1 MNFAFS
7 DEQESFRETLRRFAA
22 ERWPVAE
29 SRRLADSPRG
39 FEPDVWRALASELGL
54 AGLLVAEEHG
64 GQGASF
70 LELGIVLEELGRQLA
85 GGPLFAA
92 QLCVLALQ
100 NCATPA
106 EQAELLPGIA
116 RGETL
121 AALALSAGVEFRG
134 GRLHGA
140 QRFVVDAQN
149 ASLLLIGA
157 RSAEGAGLF
166 AVAADAPGVEITPAA
181 PLDLTRKFAHLRL
194 SGAAARKLG
203 AADATAG
210 CEKTRL
216 QAIVA
221 LSAEQIGSA
230 QQCLDMALAYVRGRF
245 QFGRP
250 VGSFQAVKHRA
261 ADAHM
266 RIELARSAA
275 CWSWWVAANSGA
287 ASATAELAEAAR
299 VVKSLCS
306 EAHQQAAY
314 ECIHL
319 HGGQGFTWEHDA
331 HLHYR
336 RALSNASLFG
346 SPTAHRAALAR
357 QLGLRPRLNGYAC
370 AEEGAKC

>member
-7 DEQESFRETLRRFAA
+7 DEQESFREMLRRFAA
-22 ERWPVAE
+22 ERWPLAE
-29 SRRLADSPRG
+29 SRRLANLPRG
-39 FEPDVWRALASELGL
+39 FAPTVWRALATELGL

-70 LELGIVLEELGRQLA
+70 LELGIALEELSRQLA
-85 GGPLFAA
+85 GGPLLAA

-106 EQAELLPGIA
+106 EQAEWLPGIA
-116 RGETL
+116 RGETI
-121 AALALSAGVEFRG
+121 AALALSAGAEFRG

-149 ASLLLIGA
+149 AALLLVCA
-157 RSAEGAGLF
+157 RSEEGAGLF
-166 AVAADAPGVEITPAA
+166 AVAADAPGVEVAPAPA
-181 PLDLTRKFAHLRL
+181 LDLTRKFAHLRFN
-194 SGAAARKLG
+194 GAAARRLG
-203 AADATAG
+203 AGDAAVG

-216 QAIVA
+216 QAIIA

-266 RIELARSAA
+266 WIELARSAA
-275 CWSWWVAANSGA
+275 CWSWWVAANSTASSA
-287 ASATAELAEAAR
+287 ATLELAEAAR

-306 EAHQQAAY
+306 DAHQRAAY

-346 SPTAHRAALAR
+346 SPTAHRADLAR
-357 QLGLRPRLNGYAC
+357 QLGLRRK
-370 AEEGAKC
+370 AKTGGQ

>member
-29 SRRLADSPRG
+29 SRRLANSPRG
-39 FEPDVWRALASELGL
+39 FEPKVWRALSELGL
-54 AGLLVAEEHG
+54 AGLLVAEEHS

-70 LELGIVLEELGRQLA
+70 LELGIALEELGRQLA

-121 AALALSAGVEFRG
+121 AALGLSAGIELRG

-149 ASLLLIGA
+149 ASLLLICA
-157 RSAEGAGLF
+157 RTAEGAGLF
-166 AVAADAPGVEITPAA
+166 AVETDAPGVEITPAA
-181 PLDLTRKFAHLRL
+181 SLDLTRKFAHLRL
-194 SGAAARKLG
+194 SGAAARRLG
-203 AADATAG
+203 AADAAAG

-216 QAIVA
+216 QAIIA

-230 QQCLDMALAYVRGRF
+230 QQCLDMALAHVRGRF

-266 RIELARSAA
+266 WIELARSAA
-275 CWSWWVAANSGA
+275 CWSWWVAANSAA
-287 ASATAELAEAAR
+287 ASSSTAELAEAAR

-306 EAHQQAAY
+306 QAHQRAAY

-336 RALSNASLFG
+336 RAFADAALFG

-357 QLGLRPRLNGYAC
+357 QLGLLAPA
-370 AEEGAKC
+370 

>member
-7 DEQESFRETLRRFAA
+7 AEQESFRETLRRFAA
-22 ERWPVAE
+22 ERWPVTE

-39 FEPDVWRALASELGL
+39 FEPEVWRALASDLGL

-70 LELGIVLEELGRQLA
+70 LELGIALEELGRQLA

-121 AALALSAGVEFRG
+121 AALSLSAGVAFRG

-149 ASLLLIGA
+149 ASLLLICA
-157 RSAEGAGLF
+157 RTAEGEGLF
-166 AVAADAPGVEITPAA
+166 AVAADAPGVEIAPAA
-181 PLDLTRKFAHLRL
+181 ALDLTRKFAHLRFG
-194 SGAAARKLG
+194 GAEARSLG
-203 AADATAG
+203 AADASAG

-216 QAIVA
+216 QAIAA

-230 QQCLDMALAYVRGRF
+230 QQCLDMALSYVRGRF

-266 RIELARSAA
+266 WIELARSAA
-275 CWSWWVAANSGA
+275 CWSWWVAANSA
-287 ASATAELAEAAR
+287 ATTATAELAEAAR

-306 EAHQQAAY
+306 GAHQKAAY

-357 QLGLRPRLNGYAC
+357 QLGVLAPT
-370 AEEGAKC
+370 